1 MSSFQ
6 QVTLLGN
13 VGRDP
18 EVRYSSNGN
27 AIANLSVATSRKWK
41 SQDGERHEETEWH
54 RLTAFGR
61 QAEII
66 GEYVRKGNRLFI
78 TGYLKTRKWED
89 KDGVERYTTEIIV
102 ENFQLL
108 DRNDGEQSEPVER
121 PAAKPAAK
129 PKQQALPDADDED
142 IPFN

>member
-1 MSSFQ
+1 MMSSFQ
-6 QVTLLGN
+6 QVTILGN

-61 QAEII
+61 QAEVL
-66 GEYVRKGNRLFI
+66 GEYVRKGNKLFI

-89 KDGVERYTTEIIV
+89 KDGIERYTTEIIV

-108 DRNDGEQSEPVER
+108 DRNDGEASASAESP
-121 PAAKPAAK
+121 AKPASK
-129 PKQQALPDADDED
+129 PKQQSIPADDD
-142 IPFN
+142 IPF